1 MLSSIYLKYE
11 LNDNLNFESPSGEKL
26 KYYSTKM
33 NGGIIGFEPSY
44 SSLIQLGLGI
54 KKNNSI
60 N

>member
-1 MLSSIYLKYE
+1 MLSSNFNLKYE

-44 SSLIQLGLGI
+44 SSLDTISLELKRI
-54 KKNNSI
+54 I
-60 N
+60 L